1 VKRDRPLPKQSDGQA
16 PLEKRYVLVWL
27 CAFAGCA
34 CLFRLLLVA
43 CCCVIAADAACKQ
56 VCLQGCLTNFS

>member
-34 CLFRLLLVA
+34 CWLRLLLVA
-43 CCCVIAADAACKQ
+43 CCCVI
-56 VCLQGCLTNFS
+56 GR